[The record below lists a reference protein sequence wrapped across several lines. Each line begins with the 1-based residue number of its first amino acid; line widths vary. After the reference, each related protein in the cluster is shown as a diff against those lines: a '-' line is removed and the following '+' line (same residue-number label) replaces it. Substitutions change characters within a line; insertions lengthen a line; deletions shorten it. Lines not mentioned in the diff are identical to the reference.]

1 MEKEKKYRKRN
12 NWKKES
18 FTQGEEKKMELW
30 VIGQSD
36 THSLQAKNKKVKNFF
51 YYTPDERGLC
61 NIIFKPYFFLECFH
75 YMKVNRY
82 KQ

>member
-36 THSLQAKNKKVKNFF
+36 THSLQAKNKKVMMMILMMV
-51 YYTPDERGLC
+51 TVT
-61 NIIFKPYFFLECFH
+61 IIFIRADETYL
-75 YMKVNRY
+75 
-82 KQ
+82 